1 VLNFEGNRLKFM
13 AHVGEEGFF
22 NVEMDENGNAATM
35 RTTNPRG
42 MKLIFQ
48 KIK

>member
-1 VLNFEGNRLKFM
+1 M

-22 NVEMDENGNAATM
+22 NVEVDENGNAAMT